1 MKRILILICFWLVSL
16 TVSAELIDR
25 IVAVVDSHIITASD
39 MRQEREIL
47 ERLGEKPVDDDKVL
61 VRQLIDNYLIASQIA
76 DSPGADVTDA
86 EIDAELQKS
95 VAREG
100 EPSAAI
106 REAVRLRVRMRKYF
120 DFRFGQYLSAADEDV
135 RKYYTDVFAPAARD
149 HGLNPVPPLEQV
161 TDLIRSNVVKES
173 LNHEI
178 NIWLEAIRRK
188 GNIEVFE

>member
-1 MKRILILICFWLVSL
+1 MERILILICFWLVSL